1 MAERNRKKASAN
13 YILLTPQQMDN
24 DTLINFIEKT
34 PTFRRGS
41 DTRLREQREHA
52 LLWRQLTTIALDAP
66 LGDIAHGH
74 ARGPADGDMLAGLSD
89 ALRFGPMTRR
99 RLRAAAGLQD

>member
-1 MAERNRKKASAN
+1 MQSLEQEPAAAVDDSRIAVEYGEEKVAERNRQKASAN

-41 DTRLREQREHA
+41 DSRLREEWRTLSESQAEIAEPTHMAPKPAQETGHGMRE
-52 LLWRQLTTIALDAP
+52 IEFD
-66 LGDIAHGH
+66 
-74 ARGPADGDMLAGLSD
+74 
-89 ALRFGPMTRR
+89 
-99 RLRAAAGLQD
+99 

>member
-1 MAERNRKKASAN
+1 MEERKRQKVSAN

-41 DTRLREQREHA
+41 DIRLRED
-52 LLWRQLTTIALDAP
+52 WRT
-66 LGDIAHGH
+66 
-74 ARGPADGDMLAGLSD
+74 LAESQ
-89 ALRFGPMTRR
+89 AK
-99 RLRAAAGLQD
+99 

>member
-1 MAERNRKKASAN
+1 MAV
-13 YILLTPQQMDN
+13 
-24 DTLINFIEKT
+24 
-34 PTFRRGS
+34 
-41 DTRLREQREHA
+41 RLREQREHA

-99 RLRAAAGLQD
+99 RLRAAAGLDDPAY

>member
-1 MAERNRKKASAN
+1 MEERKRQKVSAN

-41 DTRLREQREHA
+41 DIRLREDWRTLAESQAEIAEPTHIAPKPAQETGHGMRE
-52 LLWRQLTTIALDAP
+52 IEFD
-66 LGDIAHGH
+66 
-74 ARGPADGDMLAGLSD
+74 
-89 ALRFGPMTRR
+89 
-99 RLRAAAGLQD
+99 